1 MDNKVKIAMSL
12 NMHQDYRGRF
22 APSPTGPLHFGSLL
36 AALGSFLQA
45 RAMNGRW
52 LVRIEDLDPPR
63 EVAGAAD
70 EILRCLDGFG
80 LHWDAEV
87 WYQSWRTEAYI
98 AALEELGKLGVTYHC
113 GCSRKELA
121 GFEIYPGICRAGL
134 PKGKEP
140 RAVRLRAPA
149 APVEFTD
156 LIQGRQHQD
165 TAHTLGDFVIRR
177 ADAFFAYSLAVV
189 IDDAAQGIS
198 EIIRGSDL
206 LELTGG
212 QVHLQRLLGLPTPQ
226 YGHLP
231 IAVNQH
237 GEKLSKQTFAPPL
250 DYKKPAP
257 ALWRALAF
265 LGLKPPLELQRE
277 SVPLLLDWALE
288 HWAIQSVPKVRAMP
302 CIGA

>member
-1 MDNKVKIAMSL
+1 
-12 NMHQDYRGRF
+12 MHRDYRGRF
-22 APSPTGPLHFGSLL
+22 APSPTGPLHFGSLI

-45 RAMNGRW
+45 RTMRGRW

-70 EILRCLDGFG
+70 DILRCLDAFG
-80 LHWDAEV
+80 LHWDEEV
-87 WYQSWRTEAYI
+87 WYQSRRREAYL
-98 AALEELGKLGVTYHC
+98 AALEELGKLDVTYHC

-121 GFEIYPGICRAGL
+121 GYEIYPGICRAGL
-134 PKGKEP
+134 PNGKEP

-149 APVEFTD
+149 TPIAFTD
-156 LIQGRQHQD
+156 IAR
-165 TAHTLGDFVIRR
+165 TLGDFVIRR
-177 ADAFFAYSLAVV
+177 ADALFAYSLAVV
-189 IDDAAQGIS
+189 VDDAAQGIS

-212 QVHLQRLLGLPTPQ
+212 QIHLQRLLGLATPR

-231 IAVNQH
+231 VAVNQQ

-250 DYKKPAP
+250 DYKDPAP

-277 SVPLLLDWALE
+277 PVHLLLDWALE
-288 HWAIQSVPKVRAMP
+288 QWTMQSVPKVRAMP
-302 CIGA
+302 FIGA